1 MDFRLKV
8 VLRYIWIMFGL
19 FFIAN
24 GIVFMVRAQIGVSPW
39 DVLHIGISQHTGIS
53 LGKVLQGVGLLVVA
67 ISYVFHVRPRIV
79 TLLNMYFIGLFVDMI
94 NGMSYI
100 PQPDALWLKFSSY
113 LLGVAICGFG
123 TALYISGNRGAGPR
137 DSLMLALTKATSL
150 RIGYVRTMMEITVA
164 TVGFL
169 LGGPLGIGTLLF
181 AFLVGVFVEVGFTG
195 ISVLKKSPFFHAMW
209 DGIPVYS
216 HHQ

>member
-1 MDFRLKV
+1 MDIRLKV
-8 VLRYIWIMFGL
+8 ALRYIWIMFGL

-24 GIVFMVRAQIGVSPW
+24 GIVFLVRAQIGVSPW
-39 DVLHIGISQHTGIS
+39 DVLHIGISLRTGIS

-67 ISYVFHVRPRIV
+67 ISYVFHVRPRLV
-79 TLLNMYFIGLFVDMI
+79 TLLNMYFVGLFVDMI

-100 PQPDALWLKFSSY
+100 PQPDVLWLKFASY

-150 RIGYVRTMMEITVA
+150 RIGVVRTMMEITAA

-181 AFLVGVFVEVGFTG
+181 ALLVGVFIEVGFAG
-195 ISVLKKSPFFHAMW
+195 INVLKRSPFFHAMW
-209 DGIPVYS
+209 DGMPTYS